1 MSDNRRPA
9 HPASVTRRSFLK
21 GVGAASA
28 ALSAGGVAIPP
39 AAAASAEDVEVPAE
53 LKSPVALRVNGS
65 TYHLV
70 LPNRTTLLEAL
81 REELGLTGA
90 KLGCD
95 QGHCGACTVLVD
107 RRPVYACSQ
116 LAVTLEGR
124 DILTVEGLEKNGV
137 LDPVQEAFI
146 AADAMQ
152 CGYCIPGQIMSARAL
167 LDSNPQPDAD
177 DVRQA
182 LCGNLCRCGAYM
194 NFIKALV
201 GGVKPRA

>member
-1 MSDNRRPA
+1 MSDERRST

-21 GVGAASA
+21 GVGAASTLLSTGGIAPLPAGA
-28 ALSAGGVAIPP
+28 ATE
-39 AAAASAEDVEVPAE
+39 EDIEIPAE
-53 LKSPVALRVNGS
+53 LRSAVALRVNGS
-65 TYHLV
+65 TYHLD

-116 LAVTLEGR
+116 LAVTLDGR
-124 DILTVEGLEKNGV
+124 DILTVEGLEKGGV

-167 LDSNPQPDAD
+167 LDSNPQPGTE
-177 DVRQA
+177 DVREA

-194 NFIKALV
+194 NFIKALA
-201 GGVKPRA
+201 GGVKRRA